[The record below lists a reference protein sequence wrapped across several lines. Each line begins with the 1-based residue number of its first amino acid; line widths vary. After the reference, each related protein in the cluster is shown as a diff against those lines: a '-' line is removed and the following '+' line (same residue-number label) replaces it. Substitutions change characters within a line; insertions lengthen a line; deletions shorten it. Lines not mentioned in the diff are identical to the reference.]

1 MCLHAYQAT
10 CTYDEGCSLLV
21 NTGQEIIDSEHG
33 LLTTLAFQLGPKQKP
48 TYALEGAIAY
58 AGSAVRWLKENLSLN
73 DEAVQNPASSMVNVN
88 GIGANSGTMH
98 MQTFLGESAVLSS
111 YSSGSNFGT
120 LSASIVDPVQTSIV
134 FVPAFSGL
142 YSPFWKHNASG

>member
-1 MCLHAYQAT
+1 MCLHAYQGT

-48 TYALEGAIAY
+48 SYALEGAIAY
-58 AGSAVRWLKENLSLN
+58 AGSAVRWLKENLALN
-73 DEAVQNPASSMVNVN
+73 DEAVQNNASTMVNVN
-88 GIGANSGTMH
+88 GTTNTMH
-98 MQTFLGESAVLSS
+98 VQTFLGESAVLSS

-120 LSASIVDPVQTSIV
+120 LSAIDAVQTNVI
-134 FVPAFSGL
+134 FVPALSGL

>member
-48 TYALEGAIAY
+48 SYALEGAIAY
-58 AGSAVRWLKENLSLN
+58 AGSAVRWLKEHLALN
-73 DEAVQNPASSMVNVN
+73 DEAASANATSMVNAN
-88 GIGANSGTMH
+88 GMPNTMH
-98 MQTFLGESAVLSS
+98 VQTFLGESAVLSS

-120 LSASIVDPVQTSIV
+120 LSAIDTAPTNVV

-142 YSPFWKHNASG
+142 YSPFWKHNSSG